1 MNKQPS
7 ITHRPTEDGEPAALL
22 MKTANEAAAALL
34 STFRRDT
41 IVRFNNGGGSG
52 GAFLMLDDDPVKT
65 VGISL
70 IQPADGKISFHALI
84 NVDFLKDTTRVN
96 KGLGT
101 GGYLYEQVSSLNE
114 AIHLLK
120 ELSNLKPL

>member
-1 MNKQPS
+1 
-7 ITHRPTEDGEPAALL
+7 